1 MKIIGITGRSGCG
14 KSSVTRFIAAQGHPC
29 IDADAVAREVLEPGS
44 PCIKQLQNV
53 FGSDIVDGSGTVQR
67 RLLADRAFATAE
79 GTARLT
85 AITHPEILHRIDLRL
100 QQARDAG
107 AALAFVDGAVI
118 VGTPF
123 ADRCDLLVVVTAPY
137 EESVARICSRDGI
150 APAMARRRLDAQ
162 TPERTLLQY
171 ADFVLENN
179 DTPERLLQ
187 RAQDLLHRL
196 EQEP

>member
-14 KSSVTRFIAAQGHPC
+14 KSSVTRFIAAQGYPC

-44 PCIKQLQNV
+44 PCIKQLQKV

-85 AITHPEILHRIDLRL
+85 DITHPEILHRIDLRL

-162 TPERTLLQY
+162 TPEQTLLQY

-187 RAQDLLHRL
+187 RAQDLLHCL

>member
-14 KSSVTRFIAAQGHPC
+14 KSSVTRFIAAQGYPC

-44 PCIKQLQNV
+44 PCIKQLQKV

-79 GTARLT
+79 GTASLT

-162 TPERTLLQY
+162 TPEQTLLQC

-187 RAQDLLHRL
+187 QAQDLLHRL

>member
-14 KSSVTRFIAAQGHPC
+14 KSSVTRFIAAQGYPC

-44 PCIKQLQNV
+44 PCIKQLQKL

-85 AITHPEILHRIDLRL
+85 DITHPEILHRIDLRL

-162 TPERTLLQY
+162 TPEQTLLQY

-187 RAQDLLHRL
+187 RAQDLLHCL